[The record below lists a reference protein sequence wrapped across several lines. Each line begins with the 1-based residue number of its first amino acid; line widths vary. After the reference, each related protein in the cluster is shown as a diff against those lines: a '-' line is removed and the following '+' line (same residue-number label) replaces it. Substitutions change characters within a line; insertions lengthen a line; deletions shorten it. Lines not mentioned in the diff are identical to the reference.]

1 MYMEH
6 STALLDK
13 QMIGSNNLPG
23 NEILLLRTF
32 SGRTDDSLSIFQ
44 WFRKLIFAERLN
56 VTLSTPSAKCGLV

>member
-32 SGRTDDSLSIFQ
+32 SGRTDGSLSIFQ